1 METLK
6 ITVNGNNYEVTVES
20 TKGNSINLIKTK
32 SKSNE
37 DDFKS
42 SSNDLNYKEKNK
54 NENGEEISPLAGI
67 IQAVHVIVGQSVNKG
82 DLIVT
87 LESMK
92 MYTPINAHSSGEI
105 DKIHVK
111 VGDSVDEGSCLY
123 NIK

>member
-6 ITVNGNNYEVTVES
+6 ITVNGNIYEVTVES
-20 TKGNSINLIKTK
+20 TKDNCINFTKTK
-32 SKSNE
+32 SKHNVDE
-37 DDFKS
+37 FKS

-54 NENGEEISPLAGI
+54 NENGEEISPLSGI
-67 IQAVHVIVGQSVNKG
+67 IQAVHVIVGQLVNKG

-92 MYTPINAHSSGEI
+92 MYTPIHAQVSGEI